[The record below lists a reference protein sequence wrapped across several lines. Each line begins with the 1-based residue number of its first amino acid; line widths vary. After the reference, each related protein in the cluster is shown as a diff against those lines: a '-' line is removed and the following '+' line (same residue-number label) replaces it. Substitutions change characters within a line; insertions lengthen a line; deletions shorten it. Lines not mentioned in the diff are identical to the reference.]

1 MLPLAAKRA
10 RVRSALVMVGDGG
23 DEDDGG
29 WDDLKGEPPKRRSSE
44 PDLFVPALVG
54 ISLGGYALVVLYDV
68 FFGNGLCGVT
78 IDCNGAPPGWF

>member
-1 MLPLAAKRA
+1 MLPLAAKRTRA
-10 RVRSALVMVGDGG
+10 RSALVMVGDGG
-23 DEDDGG
+23 GEDDGG

-78 IDCNGAPPGWF
+78 IDCNGAPPCWF